1 MTSQAATAAQ
11 SPAVAAPSLWSPLG
25 IRAFRMLWLALLA
38 ASISQGLFQTTT
50 GWVMTSLSSSP
61 VLISLVQTAALLPG
75 LVFAL
80 PSGAVADTLNRRSI
94 MLAVEGTLAV
104 ANVALAVLS
113 FSDLLSGP
121 LLLVFVLINGTALA
135 LGGPAWQTALIETAP
150 AEQRS
155 SVVLLGGIAVS
166 ISRGV
171 GPLFAGLVLSAA
183 GGATLSFALCAVGFS
198 IAFLLVLAWPATAS
212 TAPRL
217 SAERVFEAI
226 LTGVRF
232 AKNEPAMQVALRR
245 VFVFVLAGTAYWSVV
260 PLVGRRVIGFDAL
273 GFGLWMMAF
282 GLGSVTGAY
291 LMSRILA
298 ALSLNTIVAISTVI
312 VAIGVAVISLFPV
325 PYVAYPAM
333 YGVGLAWTMAISAF
347 VVTVQTNV
355 PSWVRS
361 RAMAI
366 YGMVFE
372 GTIALAAAMWGLVA
386 ERLGVRN
393 ELLVGAAALLVTLP
407 VGLWWKLSKGDSTL
421 LTPYG
426 QFPELKWSSALDSER
441 TRALVMFEYTIKEAD
456 RARFIEL
463 MDAVGIVRRRNGVTE
478 WGLYQDIVGSD
489 RWIEEFIVD
498 SLDEMENIRQRTT
511 VADFAALQE
520 AYALHSGDTPTPT
533 IRRLI
538 APATST

>member
-1 MTSQAATAAQ
+1 
-11 SPAVAAPSLWSPLG
+11 V
-25 IRAFRMLWLALLA
+25 
-38 ASISQGLFQTTT
+38 ASISQGLFQTTS

-61 VLISLVQTAALLPG
+61 LLISLVQTAAMLPG

-80 PSGAVADTLNRRSI
+80 PSGALADTLNRRSI

-135 LGGPAWQTALIETAP
+135 LGAPAWQTALIETAP
-150 AEQRS
+150 VEQRS
-155 SVVLLGGIAVS
+155 SVVLLGGLAVS

-183 GGATLSFALCAVGFS
+183 GGSTLSFALCAVGFS

-217 SAERVFEAI
+217 TAEGIFEA
-226 LTGVRF
+226 LRAGVRF
-232 AKNEPAMQVALRR
+232 ARNEPAMQVALRR

-298 ALSLNTIVAISTVI
+298 VLSLNKIVALSTVA
-312 VAIGVAVISLFPV
+312 VAVGVAAISLFPT
-325 PYVAYPAM
+325 PYVAYPVM
-333 YGVGLAWTMAISAF
+333 FGVGLAWTMAISSF
-347 VVTVQTNV
+347 VVSVQTNV

-372 GTIALAAAMWGLVA
+372 GTIALAAAIWGFVA
-386 ERLGVRN
+386 ERLGVRM
-393 ELLVGAAALLVTLP
+393 ELLIGAAALLATLP
-407 VGLWWKLSKGDSTL
+407 VGLLWKLSKGDSAL

-456 RARFIEL
+456 RATFIEL
-463 MDAVGIVRRRNGVTE
+463 MNGVGTVRRRNGVTG
-478 WGLYQDIVGSD
+478 WGFYQDIEGTD

-498 SLDEMENIRQRTT
+498 SLDEMESVRQRTT
-511 VADFAALQE
+511 VGDFAELQA
-520 AYALHSGDTPTPT
+520 AYALHQGATPTPT

-538 APATST
+538 APAGSA

>member
-1 MTSQAATAAQ
+1 
-11 SPAVAAPSLWSPLG
+11 
-25 IRAFRMLWLALLA
+25 MLWLALLA

-121 LLLVFVLINGTALA
+121 LLLLFVLINGTALA

-226 LTGVRF
+226 LAGVRF

-245 VFVFVLAGTAYWSVV
+245 VFVFVLAGTAFWSVV

-312 VAIGVAVISLFPV
+312 VAVGVAVISLFPV

-463 MDAVGIVRRRNGVTE
+463 MDAVGLVRRRNGVTE

-511 VADFAALQE
+511 VGDFAELQE

-538 APATST
+538 APATTA

>member
-1 MTSQAATAAQ
+1 
-11 SPAVAAPSLWSPLG
+11 LSPLG
-25 IRAFRMLWLALLA
+25 TRAFRLLWQALLV
-38 ASISQGLFQTTT
+38 ASISQGLFQTTS

-75 LVFAL
+75 LIFAL
-80 PSGAVADTLNRRSI
+80 PSGAVADTLPRRSI
-94 MLAVEGTLAV
+94 MLAVEGTLAA

-113 FSDLLSGP
+113 YLGLLSGP
-121 LLLVFVLINGTALA
+121 MLLVFVLINGTALA

-155 SVVLLGGIAVS
+155 SVVLLGGVAVS

-171 GPLFAGLVLSAA
+171 GPLLAGLVLSAA
-183 GGATLSFALCAVGFS
+183 GGATLAFALCAVGFS

-217 SAERVFEAI
+217 SPERVFEAV
-226 LTGVRF
+226 LAGVRF
-232 AKNEPAMQVALRR
+232 ARNEPAMQVALRR
-245 VFVFVLAGTAYWSVV
+245 VFIFVLAGTAYWSVV
-260 PLVGRRVIGFDAL
+260 PLIGRRVIGFDAL

-298 ALSLNTIVAISTVI
+298 ALSLNTIAAISTVT
-312 VAIGVAVISLFPV
+312 VAVGVAAISLFPT

-333 YGVGLAWTMAISAF
+333 YLVGLAWTMAISSF

-355 PSWVRS
+355 PTWVRS

-366 YGMVFE
+366 YGMAFE
-372 GTIALAAAMWGLVA
+372 GTIALAAALWGFVA
-386 ERLGVRN
+386 ERLGVRA
-393 ELLVGAAALLVTLP
+393 EMLVGAAALLVTLP
-407 VGLWWKLSKGDSTL
+407 FGLWWKLSKGDSTL

-426 QFPELKWSSALDSER
+426 QFPELKFSSALDSER
-441 TRALVMFEYTIKEAD
+441 TRALVMFEYTIQEAD

-463 MDAVGIVRRRNGVTE
+463 MNAVGVVRRRNGVTE

-489 RWIEEFIVD
+489 QWIEEFVVD

-511 VADFAALQE
+511 VGDFAALQE
-520 AYALHSGDTPTPT
+520 AYALHKGDTPTPT

-538 APATST
+538 APASSA